1 MDDDDR
7 SQSSGEAGDSVFAGA
22 GTVVDVIDSTGF
34 VTGEEIEALRSRT
47 RVCLEHL
54 GASGEVS
61 VRVVGDGE
69 MASLHGRYSNEPG
82 TTDVLTFDYGS
93 GAGRLD
99 TDIVVCLDV
108 ATRESSARGHSR
120 LDELTLYV
128 LHGLMHC
135 VGFDDHDEGEYRR
148 MHEAEDAIL
157 ESMGLGRVFSR
168 SLGDERR

>member
-7 SQSSGEAGDSVFAGA
+7 SQSSEQSGDSVVVGA
-22 GTVVDVIDSTGF
+22 GTVVDVMDSTGSL
-34 VTGEEIEALRSRT
+34 TGEEVDVLRSRT
-47 RVCLEHL
+47 LGCLERL
-54 GASGEVS
+54 GSSGEVS
-61 VRVVGDGE
+61 VRVVGDVE
-69 MASLHGRYSNEPG
+69 MASLHGRYSNDAG
-82 TTDVLTFDYGS
+82 TTDVLTFDYGVE
-93 GAGRLD
+93 AGRLQ

-108 ATRESSARGHSR
+108 AAREASARGHSR

-148 MHEAEDAIL
+148 MHDAEDAIL

-168 SLGDERR
+168 FPEDERR